1 VNLETTP
8 WRKIVGNEVLKIT
21 GWAWRS
27 ERSLWRT
34 IVRVVHSQKMCSRI
48 WQKKRSRHHEFRLD
62 ALGEIAELL
71 ALRKLVRSGV
81 CPRAL
86 ASPFRGCARSCD
98 CCSMLG
104 KKRNSVPLEKPA
116 CAATSSADV
125 AAKSF
130 STKRSSAASR
140 TSAGRASLRRSR
152 LPRDSGEDETGH
164 YRESMS
170 GSRWLRSC
178 GSRVKTTCHICE
190 AHEHDALLDLRSA
203 HIAAFEWRAI
213 PGQTYT
219 IAPTQISASR
229 PRRSCGG
236 A

>member
-1 VNLETTP
+1 MNLETTP

-86 ASPFRGCARSCD
+86 ASPFF
-98 CCSMLG
+98 
-104 KKRNSVPLEKPA
+104 
-116 CAATSSADV
+116 AAA
-125 AAKSF
+125 
-130 STKRSSAASR
+130 
-140 TSAGRASLRRSR
+140 
-152 LPRDSGEDETGH
+152 
-164 YRESMS
+164 
-170 GSRWLRSC
+170 
-178 GSRVKTTCHICE
+178 
-190 AHEHDALLDLRSA
+190 LDLA
-203 HIAAFEWRAI
+203 TAAPCLERRGTVSLWRNRHAR
-213 PGQTYT
+213 PLLRQTWRQS
-219 IAPTQISASR
+219 PSR
-229 PRRSCGG
+229 RRDRARLRELRQAALRCDARACHVARARTKLDTTVSR
-236 A
+236 